1 MHKKTDIMEALSVRD
16 YRNNLAAYFE
26 KADEG
31 SPVII
36 RRKNKLYALTSIG
49 KEDLMITPELQKR
62 IDDARK
68 AYRTGNVVSIT
79 SKEDLHSFL
88 NSL

>member
-1 MHKKTDIMEALSVRD
+1 MRKKAEIMEALSVRD

-31 SPVII
+31 TPVLI

-62 IDDARK
+62 IDEARE
-68 AYRTGNVVSIT
+68 AFRIGNVVSVK

-88 NSL
+88 SSL

>member
-1 MHKKTDIMEALSVRD
+1 MEALSVRD
-16 YRNNLAAYFE
+16 YRKNLATCFE

-31 SPVII
+31 NPVII

-62 IDDARK
+62 IDEARE
-68 AYRTGNVVSIT
+68 AYRTGNVVSVK
-79 SKEDLHSFL
+79 SKEDLHTFL
-88 NSL
+88 DSL

>member
-1 MHKKTDIMEALSVRD
+1 MDVLSVRD
-16 YRNNLAAYFE
+16 FRSNLAACFE

-31 SPVII
+31 SPVLI

-49 KEDLMITPELQKR
+49 KEDVMITPELQKR
-62 IDDARK
+62 IDEARE
-68 AYRTGNVVSIT
+68 AYKTGNVVSVK

>member
-1 MHKKTDIMEALSVRD
+1 MEALSVRD

-26 KADEG
+26 KADG
-31 SPVII
+31 GTPVLI

-62 IDDARK
+62 IDEARE
-68 AYRTGNVVSIT
+68 AFRTGNVVSVK

-88 NSL
+88 SSL

>member
-1 MHKKTDIMEALSVRD
+1 METLSVRD

-31 SPVII
+31 NPVII

-49 KEDLMITPELQKR
+49 KEDLMLTPELQKR
-62 IDDARK
+62 IDEARE
-68 AYRTGNVVSIT
+68 AYRVGNVVSVK
-79 SKEDLHSFL
+79 SKKDLHSFL
-88 NSL
+88 DSL